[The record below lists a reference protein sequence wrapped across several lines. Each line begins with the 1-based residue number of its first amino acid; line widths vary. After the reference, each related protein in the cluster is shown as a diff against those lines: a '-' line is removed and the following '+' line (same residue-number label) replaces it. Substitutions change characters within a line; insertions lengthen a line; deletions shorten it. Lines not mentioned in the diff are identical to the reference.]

1 METKRNYE
9 APVAQVTDVEMEST
23 VLSGGQQNSSA
34 NRSSYGEAYEL

>member
-34 NRSSYGEAYEL
+34 SRQDYGSAYEI

>member
-34 NRSSYGEAYEL
+34 ERESYGTVYEL